1 MCTAMTMQT
10 TEGEAFFGRTMDFSF
25 PLDPELYIV
34 PRHHVWRNNR
44 KSAKIFNQYSFIGIG
59 QDISDLIFVDG
70 VNEMGFAAAALYFP
84 GYAHYEEIDYPDTNK
99 ISIAAIELVN
109 FLLGM
114 CASVSQAEAIMQKIT
129 IIGVE
134 DSLTNSVAPLHWMVT
149 DKSGRSMVIENTE
162 SGLHL
167 YDNPIGVLS
176 NSPDFHW
183 HLTNLRNFLN
193 LSPNQSEKEQWG
205 EVELTPFGQG
215 CGTIGLP
222 GDYSPPSRFVR
233 TSFQKSHTPTPS
245 SGREAVIT
253 AFHIMEGVSIPKGI
267 VTTQRGTDDFTQ
279 YTAFMNINTG
289 EYFYKTYYNCQI
301 MKAELHSDEIIGK
314 EPVSL
319 GKLMPAGTYNRNS

>member
-10 TEGEAFFGRTMDFSF
+10 TEGETFFGRTMDFSF

-34 PRHHVWRNNR
+34 PRHHVWRNNI

-59 QDISDLIFVDG
+59 QDISDVIFVDG

-114 CASVSQAEAIMQKIT
+114 CASVSQAKAIMQKIT
-129 IIGVE
+129 IIGVK

-176 NSPDFHW
+176 NSPDFQW

-205 EVELTPFGQG
+205 DVELTPFGQG
-215 CGTIGLP
+215 CSTIGLP

-233 TSFQKSHTPTPS
+233 TSFQKSHAPTPS

-267 VTTQRGTDDFTQ
+267 VTTHRGTDDFTQ
-279 YTAFMNINTG
+279 YTAFMNANTG

-319 GKLMPAGTYNRNS
+319 GKLMPAGTCNGDS